1 MAIRARVPRG
11 ALLTRFFLHPVGR
24 ILLALVAL
32 GFTVAASAFVYFYL
46 KYARLIEEKL
56 NAGPFSTTSMV
67 FAAPRT
73 YSLGEEATPEE
84 IIASLRNSGYSESK
98 ATRMG
103 SYTRRGDSLEIY
115 PGPDSYFKQ
124 EAAVIRFQD
133 GRISQIVSLRDNTER
148 TQHTIEPELITNL
161 FDRNREKRRL
171 VRFQDIPKVLVNAV
185 VAAEDKRFFMH
196 AGFDPLRILKSAYVD
211 LKAGYRAQG
220 ASTLSMQVARMF
232 WLDQKKTYARKAAEV
247 LITMELERRLTKE
260 QIFEFYA
267 NQVDLG
273 RRGTFAIRGFA
284 EASLAYFGKD
294 LSQLTLPEAA
304 TLAGHIQRPSYT
316 NPFKWPERAKKRRN
330 VVLMLM
336 RENGFISDQEY
347 AAAISAP
354 LELNKGGVGSTDAPY
369 FVDLVNDELQEK
381 FADHDFQSRAYKVY
395 TTLDM
400 NLQREAVEAVR
411 LGMKEVDQKLK
422 NRRKADGSPAEA
434 QVALVALDA
443 HNGEVKA
450 LVGGRNYGLSQLN
463 RVMAKRQPGS
473 SFKPFVYA
481 AALNTALYDPA
492 NPITAS
498 TQLVDEPT
506 TFWFDGKPYEPHNH
520 RNQYSGTV
528 TVRQALA
535 KSMNIP
541 TVKLAEMVGYASVV
555 QLARRSGLN
564 LSIHPTPSVALG
576 AYEVTPLEIAGA
588 YTVFSNSG
596 TWVKPSLIRS
606 IRDDR
611 GEVIYEARPTTR
623 QALDPRVAYL
633 MTNLMEEVIRSG
645 TGAGVR
651 SRGFLLPAAG
661 KTGTSHDGWFAG
673 FTTKLICVVWVGF
686 DDNQELNLEGA
697 QSALPIWAE
706 FMKRA
711 HQYREYAGA
720 RYFDAPDGIVSV
732 EIDPVSGQ
740 LAGPGCP
747 NTRSEVFIHGTQPQQ
762 LCRLHGGGATRVASW
777 DTEDTPAPAVAPK
790 VSKPLARSLSPSAAS
805 GEISASHSSPSA
817 PVPNSDP
824 AAPTKP
830 KGFFGRIRDMLK

>member
-1 MAIRARVPRG
+1 MAVKARVPKR
-11 ALLTRFFLHPVGR
+11 AFLTRLFLHPVGKV
-24 ILLALVAL
+24 LLGL
-32 GFTVAASAFVYFYL
+32 AAVGVTIGGSVFFYYYL

-56 NAGPFSTTSMV
+56 TAGPFTNTSMV
-67 FAAPRT
+67 FAAPRMVSIGDEDT
-73 YSLGEEATPEE
+73 LEE
-84 IIASLRNSGYSESK
+84 IIGSLRNSGYSESK

-103 SYTRRGDSLEIY
+103 SYTRGADSLEIY

-124 EAAVIRFQD
+124 EAAVVKFRE
-133 GRISQIVSLRDNTER
+133 GKVSQIISLRDNTER
-148 TQHTIEPELITNL
+148 TQYTIEPELITNL

-185 VAAEDKRFFMH
+185 VSAEDKRFFLH
-196 AGFDPLRILKSAYVD
+196 AGFDPLRILKAAYVD
-211 LKAGYRAQG
+211 MKAGYRAQG

-232 WLDQKKTYARKAAEV
+232 WLYQQKTYTRKAAEV

-260 QIFEFYA
+260 EIFEFYA

-284 EASLAYFGKD
+284 EASLVYFGKD
-294 LSQLTLPEAA
+294 MSQLTLAEAA

-316 NPFKWPERAKKRRN
+316 NPFRWPERAQKRRN
-330 VVLMLM
+330 VILMLM
-336 RENGFISDQEY
+336 RDNGYINDREY
-347 AAAISAP
+347 AVATAAP

-381 FADHDFQSRAYKVY
+381 FGDHDFQSRAYKVY
-395 TTLDM
+395 TTLDI

-411 LGMKEVDQKLK
+411 MGMKEVDQKLK

-434 QVALVALDA
+434 QVAMVAIDA
-443 HNGEVKA
+443 HSGDVKA
-450 LVGGRNYGLSQLN
+450 LIGGRNYGLSQLN

-481 AALNTALYDPA
+481 AALNTALNDSA
-492 NPITAS
+492 RPITAS
-498 TQLVDEPT
+498 TQILDEPT
-506 TFWFDGKPYEPHNH
+506 TFWFDGKPYEPRNH
-520 RNQYSGTV
+520 HNQYFGNV
-528 TVRQALA
+528 TLRQALA

-541 TVKLAEMVGYASVV
+541 TVKLAEMVGYQSVV

-564 LSIHPTPSVALG
+564 MAINPTPSLALG
-576 AYEVTPLEIAGA
+576 AYEVTPIEIAGA

-596 TWVKPSLIRS
+596 TWVKPSFVKS

-611 GEVIYEARPTTR
+611 GEVIFDYRPTTR
-623 QALDPRVAYL
+623 PALDARVAYL

-651 SRGFLLPAAG
+651 SRGFVLPAAG

-711 HQYREYAGA
+711 HQYREYSGA
-720 RYFDAPDGIVSV
+720 RYFDAPDGVVSV
-732 EIDPVSGQ
+732 EVDPLSGQ

-747 NTRSEVFIHGTQPQQ
+747 NTRSEVFINGTQPQE
-762 LCRLHGGGATRVASW
+762 LCHLHGGGATRVASW
-777 DTEDTPAPAVAPK
+777 DTDAEPAPAAQPRQSTPK
-790 VSKPLARSLSPSAAS
+790 RIAQSEA
-805 GEISASHSSPSA
+805 
-817 PVPNSDP
+817 P
-824 AAPTKP
+824 AAVQEKPQAQPEGKP

>member
-1 MAIRARVPRG
+1 MAVKARVPKR
-11 ALLTRFFLHPVGR
+11 AFLTRFFLHPVGR
-24 ILLALVAL
+24 ILLGLTAV
-32 GFTVAASAFVYFYL
+32 GVTIGGSAFFYYYL

-56 NAGPFSTTSMV
+56 TAGPFTNTSMV
-67 FAAPRT
+67 FAAPRMVSIGDEGT
-73 YSLGEEATPEE
+73 LEE
-84 IIASLRNSGYSESK
+84 IISSLRNSGYSESK

-103 SYTRRGDSLEIY
+103 SYTRGPDSLEIY

-124 EAAVIRFQD
+124 EAAVIKFRE
-133 GRISQIVSLRDNTER
+133 GKVAQIISLRDNTER
-148 TQHTIEPELITNL
+148 TQYTIEPELITNL

-171 VRFQDIPKVLVNAV
+171 VRFHDIPKVLVDAV
-185 VAAEDKRFFMH
+185 VSAEDKRFFQH
-196 AGFDPLRILKSAYVD
+196 AGFDPLRILKAAYVD
-211 LKAGYRAQG
+211 MKAGYRAQG

-247 LITMELERRLTKE
+247 LITMELERRLSKE
-260 QIFEFYA
+260 EIFEFYA

-284 EASLAYFGKD
+284 EASLVYFGKD
-294 LSQLTLPEAA
+294 MSQLTVAEAA

-316 NPFKWPERAKKRRN
+316 NPFRWPDRAQKRRN
-330 VVLMLM
+330 VILSMM
-336 RENGFISDQEY
+336 RDNGYISDREY
-347 AAAISAP
+347 AVASAAP
-354 LELNKGGVGSTDAPY
+354 LELAKGGVGSTDAPY
-369 FVDLVNDELQEK
+369 FIDLVNDELVEK
-381 FADHDFQSRAYKVY
+381 FGDHDFQSRAYKVY
-395 TTLDM
+395 TTLDL

-422 NRRKADGSPAEA
+422 NRKKTDGTPAEA
-434 QVALVALDA
+434 QVAMIALDA
-443 HNGEVKA
+443 HTGEVKA
-450 LVGGRNYGLSQLN
+450 LVGGRNYGVSQLN
-463 RVMAKRQPGS
+463 RVLAKRQPGS

-481 AALNTALYDPA
+481 AALNTALNDSA
-492 NPITAS
+492 RPITAS
-498 TQLVDEPT
+498 TQIVDEPT
-506 TFWFDGKPYEPHNH
+506 TFWFDGKPYEPRNH
-520 RNQYSGTV
+520 HNQYSGTV
-528 TVRQALA
+528 TLRQALA
-535 KSMNIP
+535 RSMNIP
-541 TVKLAEMVGYASVV
+541 TVKIAEMVGYESVV
-555 QLARRSGLN
+555 QLARRAGLN
-564 LSIHPTPSVALG
+564 MAIHATPSIALG
-576 AYEVTPLEIAGA
+576 AYEVTPYEIAGA
-588 YTVFSNSG
+588 YTVFANG
-596 TWVKPSLIRS
+596 GNWVKPHNIKS

-611 GEVIYEARPTTR
+611 GEVIYDYRPTTR
-623 QALDPRVAYL
+623 PVLDARVAYL

-651 SRGFLLPAAG
+651 ARGFVLPAAG

-732 EIDPVSGQ
+732 EVDPLSGQ

-747 NTRSEVFIHGTQPQQ
+747 NTRSEVFINGTQPQE

-777 DTEDTPAPAVAPK
+777 DTDSQEPAPTAPPRQAPK
-790 VSKPLARSLSPSAAS
+790 RVAQAESPVAVPDRPSPPPDAR
-805 GEISASHSSPSA
+805 
-817 PVPNSDP
+817 
-824 AAPTKP
+824 P